1 MYWAEALA
9 NQTADAE
16 LAQQFAPV
24 AEAMQESEEVINS
37 ELIGA
42 QGKPQNIDGYFKT
55 DTYKTYEA
63 MRPSTVLNE
72 IIDGI

>member
-1 MYWAEALA
+1 
-9 NQTADAE
+9 
-16 LAQQFAPV
+16 
-24 AEAMQESEEVINS
+24 
-37 ELIGA
+37 
-42 QGKPQNIDGYFKT
+42 PQNIGGYYKP